1 MKVGRVTRVDGIQV
15 SATFY
20 ERLQPFL
27 IRNGKP
33 AASPRINSFVK
44 TNVGLDSVICQIVG
58 EHEAEFDKISSV
70 SHAEQA
76 APVGAFVVDLEV
88 RGYIA
93 NDVFKGGLRCLPIVG
108 ASIETLSG
116 EELAMLYSSHGSKP
130 MRIGRS
136 LFDETNDVYIDAGKL
151 MASHIGVFGNTG
163 SGKSNTLASILNKY
177 SSLIPSENGNARIIV
192 FDLNNEYGG
201 DAIVPFDQKI
211 IYRPNTHKHI
221 STIESS
227 ETDNRI
233 PLDLSQLNKDS
244 WGIIL
249 RATQKTQMPVVRRAY
264 DRWKKSTNS
273 EFIDIV
279 KRALANKNRTFFNT
293 IREYCQDGPTD
304 IKLTGID
311 NIAWHNGGQ
320 CFCYNPPRSQDDY
333 IDSLSDIKDI
343 SFSSEPK
350 KLDMFYFWLVL
361 EASISAESGINFEL
375 IQPLLPRSR
384 GIVQALRKLF
394 KEQQNASISGI
405 FQQKK
410 MAVIQLG
417 DVGADSR
424 EMLPSLMAELVMK
437 DALVRKNNGTPQ
449 EITTLVIDEAH
460 NLLGYDAEQSD
471 LVHDN
476 TLRIFERVI
485 KEGRKFGVFLCLAS
499 QRPSDISPTITSQ
512 IHNYFIHKLVNPN
525 DIERIR
531 RTVSFMGEGSL
542 AMLSAL
548 GQGECIVSGP
558 SLYMP
563 QFVYIE
569 QLNEANQP
577 NSSDLNLFGDGGI
590 LTDNALDVWEFEQWT
605 KLATQHLI

>member
-1 MKVGRVTRVDGIQV
+1 MKVGRVTRVDGIRV

-27 IRNGKP
+27 VRNGKP

-58 EHEAEFDKISSV
+58 EHEAEFDKV
-70 SHAEQA
+70 STVSRAEQA

-93 NDVFKGGLRCLPIVG
+93 NGTFKGGLRCSPIVG
-108 ASIETLSG
+108 AGIETLSG
-116 EELAMLYSSHGSKP
+116 EELAMLYSSNGSKP

-177 SSLIPSENGNARIIV
+177 SILIPSGSSNARIIV

-201 DAIVPFDQKI
+201 DAIVPSEQKT
-211 IYRPNTHKHI
+211 IYHLNTRVKAAFPGKG
-221 STIESS
+221 
-227 ETDNRI
+227 I
-233 PLDLSQLNKDS
+233 PLDVDALSEDS
-244 WGIIL
+244 WGTIL
-249 RATQKTQMPVVRRAY
+249 RATQKTQMPIVRRAF
-264 DRWKKSTNS
+264 WSW
-273 EFIDIV
+273 
-279 KRALANKNRTFFNT
+279 KNRTQTDFIAELQQSLIDKRSTLFFALRN
-293 IREYCQDGPTD
+293 YCDGMVV
-304 IKLTGID
+304 GIED
-311 NIAWHNGGQ
+311 LAFNNSTQGFYYARTAGTHKA
-320 CFCYNPPRSQDDY
+320 SDY
-333 IDSLSDIKDI
+333 INASSDIDTI
-343 SFSSEPK
+343 SIASNVTHLEE
-350 KLDMFYFWLVL
+350 FYLWLAM
-361 EASISAESGINFEL
+361 EAARAAESGINFEFV
-375 IQPLLPRSR
+375 QPLLPRAKAVIR
-384 GIVQALRKLF
+384 DLGKLF
-394 KEQQNASISGI
+394 SHTAGAPLDSLFKDKNI
-405 FQQKK
+405 
-410 MAVIQLG
+410 AVIQLA
-417 DVGADSR
+417 DVNASSR
-424 EMLPSLMAELVMK
+424 EMLPSLLAELVMQ
-437 DALVRKNNGTPQ
+437 DAAALKGNGTPQ
-449 EITTLVIDEAH
+449 KITTLVIDEAH

-499 QRPSDISPTITSQ
+499 QRPSDVSPTITSQ

-531 RTVSFMGEGSL
+531 RTVSFMGEDSL

-577 NSSDLNLFGDGGI
+577 NSSDLDLFGDEGI
-590 LTDNALDVWEFEQWT
+590 LSDKTPEVWEF
-605 KLATQHLI
+605 

>member
-1 MKVGRVTRVDGIQV
+1 MKVGRVTRVDGIRV

-27 IRNGKP
+27 FCNGKP

-58 EHEAEFDKISSV
+58 EHEAEFDKTSTV
-70 SHAEQA
+70 SRAEWV

-93 NDVFKGGLRCLPIVG
+93 NGIFKGGLRCLPIVG
-108 ASIETLSG
+108 ASIEMLSG
-116 EELAMLYSSHGSKP
+116 KELAMLYSSHGSKH

-177 SSLIPSENGNARIIV
+177 SSLIPSSSNNARIII

-201 DAIVPFDQKI
+201 DAIVLSEEKT
-211 IYRPNTHKHI
+211 IYHLNTRVK
-221 STIESS
+221 TVQPGMG
-227 ETDNRI
+227 I
-233 PLDLSQLNKDS
+233 PLDINALSEDS
-244 WGIIL
+244 WGTIL
-249 RATQKTQMPVVRRAY
+249 RATQKTQMPIVRRAFY
-264 DRWKKSTNS
+264 SWKNRNTSDFIAELRQSLIDKRSTL
-273 EFIDIV
+273 FF
-279 KRALANKNRTFFNT
+279 ALRNYCDDMINGIEDLAYNNGSSGFYYTTTTASHAANKYINSDR
-293 IREYCQDGPTD
+293 D
-304 IKLTGID
+304 ID
-311 NIAWHNGGQ
+311 NISIASTVSHLN
-320 CFCYNPPRSQDDY
+320 
-333 IDSLSDIKDI
+333 
-343 SFSSEPK
+343 E
-350 KLDMFYFWLVL
+350 FYLWLAM
-361 EASISAESGINFEL
+361 ETARAAESGINFEFV
-375 IQPLLPRSR
+375 QPLLPRAKVVIR
-384 GIVQALRKLF
+384 DLGKLF
-394 KEQQNASISGI
+394 SHTAGAPLDSLFKDKNI
-405 FQQKK
+405 
-410 MAVIQLG
+410 AVIQL
-417 DVGADSR
+417 ADINASSR
-424 EMLPSLMAELVMK
+424 EILPSLLAELVIQ
-437 DALVRKNNGTPQ
+437 DAVISKGNGIPQ
-449 EITTLVIDEAH
+449 KITTLVIDEAH

-563 QFVYIE
+563 QFVYIN
-569 QLNEANQP
+569 QLNKENQP
-577 NSSDLNLFGDGGI
+577 NSSDLNLFGDEGI
-590 LTDNALDVWEFEQWT
+590 LSDSTP
-605 KLATQHLI
+605 

>member
-1 MKVGRVTRVDGIQV
+1 MKIGRVTRVDGIRV

-44 TNVGLDSVICQIVG
+44 TNVGLDSVICQVVG
-58 EHEAEFDKISSV
+58 EHEAEFDKISTV

-93 NDVFKGGLRCLPIVG
+93 NDNFKGGLRCLPIVG
-108 ASIETLSG
+108 SGVEMLSG

-130 MRIGRS
+130 MKIGRS

-177 SSLIPSENGNARIIV
+177 SSLIPSGGSNARIIV

-201 DAIVPFDQKI
+201 DAIVSSGQKT
-211 IYRPNTHKHI
+211 IYHLNTRVK
-221 STIESS
+221 TVVPGMG
-227 ETDNRI
+227 I
-233 PLDLSQLNKDS
+233 PLDVDALSEDS
-244 WGIIL
+244 WGTIMQ
-249 RATQKTQMPVVRRAY
+249 ATQKTQMPIVRRAFWS
-264 DRWKKSTNS
+264 WKNQTQNDFIAELRQSLVDKRSALFFALRNYCAGMVVGIEDLAFNNSTQG
-273 EFIDIV
+273 FYY
-279 KRALANKNRTFFNT
+279 ARTA
-293 IREYCQDGPTD
+293 G
-304 IKLTGID
+304 
-311 NIAWHNGGQ
+311 AHNAG
-320 CFCYNPPRSQDDY
+320 DY
-333 IDSLSDIKDI
+333 INAGSDIDVI
-343 SFSSEPK
+343 SIASNVTHLEE
-350 KLDMFYFWLVL
+350 FYLWLAM
-361 EASISAESGINFEL
+361 EAARAAESGINFEFV
-375 IQPLLPRSR
+375 QPLLPRAKAVIR
-384 GIVQALRKLF
+384 NLGKLF
-394 KEQQNASISGI
+394 SHSAGAPLDSL
-405 FQQKK
+405 FQDKNIT
-410 MAVIQLG
+410 VIQLA
-417 DVGADSR
+417 DVNASSR
-424 EMLPSLMAELVMK
+424 EMLPSLLAELVMQ
-437 DALVRKNNGTPQ
+437 DAATSKGDGAPQ
-449 EITTLVIDEAH
+449 KITTLVIDEAH

-548 GQGECIVSGP
+548 GQGECIISGP

-569 QLNEANQP
+569 QLNKDNQP
-577 NSSDLNLFGDGGI
+577 NSSDLDLFGEEGI
-590 LTDNALDVWEFEQWT
+590 LSGNTSEIWEF
-605 KLATQHLI
+605 

>member
-116 EELAMLYSSHGSKP
+116 KELAMLYSSHGSKP

-151 MASHIGVFGNTG
+151 IASHIGVFGNTG

-177 SSLIPSENGNARIIV
+177 SSLIPSGSSNARIIV

-201 DAIVPFDQKI
+201 DAIVLSEQKT
-211 IYRPNTHKHI
+211 IYHLNTRVK
-221 STIESS
+221 TVQPGMG
-227 ETDNRI
+227 I
-233 PLDLSQLNKDS
+233 PLDINALSEDS
-244 WGIIL
+244 WGTIL
-249 RATQKTQMPVVRRAY
+249 RATQKTQMPIVRRAFY
-264 DRWKKSTNS
+264 SWKNRNTSD
-273 EFIDIV
+273 FIAELRQSLVD
-279 KRALANKNRTFFNT
+279 KRSALFFALRNYCDGMVNGIEDLAYNNGSSGFYYTTTTVSHAANKYINSDRDIDT
-293 IREYCQDGPTD
+293 IS
-304 IKLTGID
+304 
-311 NIAWHNGGQ
+311 IASTVTHLN
-320 CFCYNPPRSQDDY
+320 
-333 IDSLSDIKDI
+333 
-343 SFSSEPK
+343 E
-350 KLDMFYFWLVL
+350 FYLWLAM
-361 EASISAESGINFEL
+361 ETARAAESGINFEFV
-375 IQPLLPRSR
+375 QPLLPRAKAVIR
-384 GIVQALRKLF
+384 DLGKLF
-394 KEQQNASISGI
+394 SHTAGAPLDSLFKDKNI
-405 FQQKK
+405 
-410 MAVIQLG
+410 AVIQLA
-417 DVGADSR
+417 DVNASSR
-424 EMLPSLMAELVMK
+424 EMLPSLLAELVMQ
-437 DALVRKNNGTPQ
+437 DAATSKGDGTPHK
-449 EITTLVIDEAH
+449 ITTLVIDEAH

-476 TLRIFERVI
+476 TLRVFERVI

-577 NSSDLNLFGDGGI
+577 NSSDLDLFGEEGI
-590 LTDNALDVWEFEQWT
+590 LSGNTSEVWEF
-605 KLATQHLI
+605 